1 MLIAASHFW
10 SDNLNAF
17 IFGHSPMTPTLADVL
32 MLTGLNISA
41 PQTLSSF
48 LTKPSHKLE
57 TKKVSGWKGYITH
70 HSRSGPVTDREH
82 VAFLTM
88 WLEKFIFYGK
98 TVGPTTSLQRIAEL
112 LAARNEVPLGQHLLG
127 SVYFL
132 LHQVSIKLEH
142 SARFAPYH
150 SPTLDIENIHNK
162 ITAYSVSIIIQPL
175 KFYHHKLY
183 VYLL

>member
-10 SDNLNAF
+10 SDTLNAF

-142 SARFAPYH
+142 TARFARTILSNRTTH
-150 SPTLDIENIHNK
+150 ISTH
-162 ITAYSVSIIIQPL
+162 V
-175 KFYHHKLY
+175 
-183 VYLL
+183 